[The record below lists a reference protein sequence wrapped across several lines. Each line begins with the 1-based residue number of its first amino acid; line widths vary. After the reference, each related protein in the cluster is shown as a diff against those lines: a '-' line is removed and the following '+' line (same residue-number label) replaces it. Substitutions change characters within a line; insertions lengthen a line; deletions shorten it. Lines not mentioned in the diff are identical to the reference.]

1 MNGQFNNSFQGALVD
16 AAQDPFY
23 QIHQLQAHRLG
34 EAALPY
40 EQFRAAL
47 VKTDSP
53 DLNLLVLPPVDRKL
67 KFRMASRARFN
78 LGSLCILGD
87 VAAAVPADEILA
99 AVERHA
105 AGDSGLENWQAGNER
120 AVRRGGWIISAYM
133 SSGGQKFWIITMPDR
148 AMTGIVFRKAGP

>member
-1 MNGQFNNSFQGALVD
+1 MNCRLNDSFEETFVD

-23 QIHQLQAHRLG
+23 RIHQLQADQFG
-34 EAALPY
+34 EVALPY
-40 EQFRAAL
+40 ERFRAAL
-47 VKTDSP
+47 VKTDST
-53 DLNLLVLPPVDRKL
+53 DLNLLVLPPVDAKL
-67 KFRMASRARFN
+67 KSRMTTQARFN
-78 LGSLCILGD
+78 LGSLCIRED

-105 AGDSGLENWQAGNER
+105 AGDSGLENWKAGNER

-148 AMTGIVFRKAGP
+148 AMTGVVFRKAGP